1 MGLYVLKSVS
11 ARPLRFNVSG
21 RGAGVSVGTSCLRVL
36 ALVAVLA
43 PLARAKTALGKVPPS
58 VLERFGRSLV
68 FIGVMG
74 VLIGG
79 LLALCIGG
87 AVGQRASRFRN
98 WTFGLVVLA
107 CVLAGAALATTD
119 AMNDGARNPAMY
131 GAFGLTP
138 LLAAA
143 VLLLQPRR
151 TAGGWIFS
159 LLLTPPFCV
168 GVLFLLTFIQE
179 AGFNL
184 AW

>member
-1 MGLYVLKSVS
+1 MRFYIRKSVS
-11 ARPLRFNVSG
+11 VPLRFDVSG
-21 RGAGVSVGTSCLRVL
+21 GGVRASVGTHGLRVL
-36 ALVAVLA
+36 ALVGVLA
-43 PLARAKTALGKVPPS
+43 PLARARTALGHVPPS

-79 LLALCIGG
+79 LLALCIRG
-87 AVGQRASRFRN
+87 AVGQRASRFRY

-107 CVLAGAALATTD
+107 CVVAGAALATTD
-119 AMNDGARNPAMY
+119 ALNSGARNPAMY

-151 TAGGWIFS
+151 TVGGWIFA
-159 LLLTPPFCV
+159 LLLTPPFCL
-168 GVLFLLTFIQE
+168 GVLLLLSFIQQ
-179 AGFNL
+179 AGFSL